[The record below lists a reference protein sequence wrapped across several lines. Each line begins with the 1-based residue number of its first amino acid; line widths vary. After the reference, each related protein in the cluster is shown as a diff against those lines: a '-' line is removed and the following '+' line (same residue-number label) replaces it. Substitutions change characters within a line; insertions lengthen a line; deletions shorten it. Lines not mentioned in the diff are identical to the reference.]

1 MSAWAESFR
10 GLGQSILGV
19 MRAEVAAIEADL
31 KSSGHRLGVAAGLL
45 AGAGLLVFWAVG
57 LLVFAAVALLDVWLP
72 LWGAALIVF
81 LLFGAG
87 AALLSYLGVRHLRQL
102 ESPVASVRQR
112 ISNHLDWWQNTLLAQ
127 PALDRPGVGERLPPT
142 DGIDGITGI
151 DEEDFP

>member
-1 MSAWAESFR
+1 MAAWTESFR

-31 KSSGHRLGVAAGLL
+31 KSSGHRLGVAAALL

-72 LWGAALIVF
+72 LWGAALLVF

-87 AALLSYLGVRHLRQL
+87 AALLAYLGVRHLRQL

-127 PALDRPGVGERLPPT
+127 PALDGGGVGGKLPPS
-142 DGIDGITGI
+142 DGISTV